1 MYLKKLLPGHTA
13 AVAGFVQKWLQE
25 GGYWAAE
32 LNWPLRRERERG
44 KSVGLKFVEKA
55 SAVTIAT
62 TTTATAAVKS
72 QS

>member
-13 AVAGFVQKWLQE
+13 AGAGFVQKWLQE

-32 LNWPLRRERERG
+32 LNWPLRRERG

>member
-32 LNWPLRRERERG
+32 LNWPLRREREGR
-44 KSVGLKFVEKA
+44 VWA
-55 SAVTIAT
+55 
-62 TTTATAAVKS
+62 
-72 QS
+72 